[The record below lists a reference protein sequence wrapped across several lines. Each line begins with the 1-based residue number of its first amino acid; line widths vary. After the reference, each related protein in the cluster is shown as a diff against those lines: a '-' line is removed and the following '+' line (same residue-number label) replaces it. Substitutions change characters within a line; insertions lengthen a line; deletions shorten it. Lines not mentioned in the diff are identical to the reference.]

1 MRISCITSK
10 VNKCKNKRM
19 KNSTSLVGDQDHKV
33 YCRPTRLK
41 YVTFVTENYWFNVD
55 LITVNK
61 FEKEIKKN
69 LKQYTAKYDVV
80 DIARNKIVSQELL
93 EKRRKMMDEFTAF
106 RRNAARRQNEHR
118 QRRLELRNGQDTDK
132 LNQEVEEIEYTVQLL
147 VETKKEEVNE

>member
-1 MRISCITSK
+1 
-10 VNKCKNKRM
+10 
-19 KNSTSLVGDQDHKV
+19 
-33 YCRPTRLK
+33 
-41 YVTFVTENYWFNVD
+41 
-55 LITVNK
+55 
-61 FEKEIKKN
+61 
-69 LKQYTAKYDVV
+69 VV

-93 EKRRKMMDEFTAF
+93 EKRRKMMDEFTTF

>member
-1 MRISCITSK
+1 MYNFQGKQIQKQAYEKLYKFSWRPRPQSLLSADQIKVCHISHRELIINMGLIM
-10 VNKCKNKRM
+10 VNN
-19 KNSTSLVGDQDHKV
+19 
-33 YCRPTRLK
+33 
-41 YVTFVTENYWFNVD
+41 E
-55 LITVNK
+55 